1 MFIFTE
7 NYVVMANIL
16 SLKISKIV
24 NILFVLLLISSF
36 NSYSQTFTNSNLP
49 IVLIATD
56 IDSNTGLP
64 IKIQDDP
71 RVLANMKIIY
81 HKDGSRNYLT
91 DVNIAE
97 HLDYNGRIDI
107 EFRGSSSQALPK
119 KPYGLTTLL
128 ADNKSNNNVSLMG
141 MPSEND
147 WILNS
152 LAFDPSLIRD
162 YISYNLSRQMGNYAT
177 RTVYCEVVING
188 EYVGLYLLQ
197 EKLKANNERINILKI
212 GKSDNTLPSLTGGY
226 ITKADKTTGGDLV
239 AWTMSS
245 YAGSTDFIHD
255 LPKPENVTPSQNDYI
270 FSVFNSLKETSRVNN
285 FNLADGVPSIIDIPT
300 FVDFMLSN
308 ELASNA
314 DAYQYSTY
322 FHKDRSG
329 KLRAGPIWDF
339 NLTYG
344 NDLFEWGYD
353 RSHYDVWQ
361 FSNGDNEG
369 AKFWTDLFNNPTYR
383 CYLSRR
389 WNDLI
394 QEGKPMNYTSLNL
407 FIDNTVANITE
418 ASLREEERWGT
429 IPGLNMEISN
439 LKSWLSQ
446 RITWMTSN
454 LGSYSNCSSIVI
466 PSLVI
471 TKINYNPSTSTSFP
485 KSDDQEFIEIKNTG
499 TTNVNLTGVYFAALG
514 VSYQF
519 PANSSIVG
527 NQSIFLA
534 SNATVFQSK
543 YGISAFGTF
552 TRNLSNTSQNL
563 VLADGFG
570 NTIDEVKYSD
580 NTPWPI
586 NADGNGSYLQLISTD
601 LDNSLASSWEAS
613 DDVKLSTNEFSQTS
627 NINVYPNPFNSILD
641 ISSNE
646 NIESIVIFDVS
657 GKMVK
662 SYNVNA
668 NEIHLDLSVLSKGFY
683 FLKTTNNSGFKL
695 QKLIKQ

>member
-1 MFIFTE
+1 
-7 NYVVMANIL
+7 MANIFF
-16 SLKISKIV
+16 SKISKIV
-24 NILFVLLLISSF
+24 NVLFVVFLISSF
-36 NSYSQTFTNSNLP
+36 NSYSQNFTDSNLP
-49 IVLIATD
+49 IVLITTD
-56 IDSNTGLP
+56 TDPNTGLP
-64 IKIQDDP
+64 IEIKDDP

-81 HKDGSRNYLT
+81 HKDGSRNYVT
-91 DVNIAE
+91 DSNTPD

-107 EFRGSSSQALPK
+107 EFRGSSSQSLPK

-162 YISYNLSRQMGNYAT
+162 YISYNVSRQMGNYAP

-188 EYVGLYLLQ
+188 NYVGLYLLQ
-197 EKLKANNERINILKI
+197 EKLKADTERINILKI
-212 GKSDNTLPSLTGGY
+212 GKSDNTLPNLTGGY
-226 ITKADKTTGGDLV
+226 ITKADKTIGGDPV
-239 AWTMSS
+239 AFTMSS
-245 YAGSTDFIHD
+245 YSWETSFIHD
-255 LPKPENVTPSQNDYI
+255 LPKPTNVTKEQNDYV
-270 FSVFNSLKETSRVNN
+270 FSVFDALKYAARSSNFSLSN
-285 FNLADGVPSIIDIPT
+285 GVSSIIDMPT

-308 ELASNA
+308 ELASNP
-314 DAYQYSTY
+314 DAYQFSTY
-322 FHKDRSG
+322 FHKDREG

-361 FSNGDNEG
+361 FSDGENDGP
-369 AKFWTDLFNNPTYR
+369 KFWTDLFNSPTYK
-383 CYLSRR
+383 CYLSKR
-389 WNDLI
+389 WNELI
-394 QEGKPMNYTSLNL
+394 QERKPMNYNSLNTL
-407 FIDNTVANITE
+407 IDNTIVNITE
-418 ASLREEERWGT
+418 ASAREEQKWGRV
-429 IPGLNMEISN
+429 PNLELEIAN
-439 LKSWLSQ
+439 LKAWLSQ
-446 RITWMTSN
+446 RISWMTVN
-454 LGSYSNCSSIVI
+454 LGSYSNCSSPVL

-471 TKINYNPSTSTSFP
+471 TKINYNPSTSASFP

-499 TTNVNLTGVYFAALG
+499 MTNINLTGVYFAALG
-514 VSYQF
+514 ISYQF
-519 PANSSIVG
+519 PPNSSIVG

-543 YGISAFGTF
+543 YGISAFGAF

-586 NADGNGSYLQLISTD
+586 DADGNGSYLQLISTD
-601 LDNSLASSWEAS
+601 LDNSFASSWEAS
-613 DDVKLSTNEFSQTS
+613 DDVKLSTNEFSQTV
-627 NINVYPNPFNSILD
+627 NINVYPNPFSSILD

-646 NIESIVIFDVS
+646 NIERIVIFDVS

-662 SYNVNA
+662 SYDVNA
-668 NEIHLDLSVLSKGFY
+668 NQINLDLSALSKGFY
-683 FLKTTNNSGFKL
+683 FLKTTNNSGYKL
-695 QKLIKQ
+695 QKLIKD